1 MAQTARNTSPSERLA
16 FSDQVVVL
24 SLTKEW
30 RRRWLFALLG
40 CLGLLG
46 VLAICLFWLFWN
58 GVGVWGNNIPVTWA
72 LDIVSYDWW
81 IGIATGGLVLAA
93 CLVIADQPARGAL
106 SRLTETTALF
116 AAFAAAIYP
125 IIHLGRPWFFYWN
138 IPYPNLLD
146 LWPQFRSPLA
156 WDAMAIIAYLGI
168 VVCFWFTGLLPDFAA
183 RRDCAT
189 GYWAPRLY
197 GIAAL
202 GWRGAASHWSRWRQ
216 ARRLQAWFGL
226 ILAAALQAGAAVMFA
241 GTVEPG
247 WHDSLLPVF
256 FFTGAIYSG
265 IAGVAVIAVLL
276 RAAFGLQAVITER
289 HLRLLGFLLLAA
301 GLATTYCY
309 MIEFFNTAYGGDRY
323 ELSVLARRATG
334 IYGWSFWLI
343 VAGALLPFHLLWLP
357 RLRASPVILAV
368 VSLLA
373 LGGLWMD
380 HFMVIVV
387 TLHHD
392 FLTSSQHFYTTSIWA
407 VGTFVGTIGLF
418 GTLLLVFIRLLPMV
432 SAAEM
437 RRVALAQNPPPGFTR
452 TRTQP
457 LLASAR
463 PHV

>member
-1 MAQTARNTSPSERLA
+1 
-16 FSDQVVVL
+16 
-24 SLTKEW
+24 
-30 RRRWLFALLG
+30 
-40 CLGLLG
+40 
-46 VLAICLFWLFWN
+46 
-58 GVGVWGNNIPVTWA
+58 
-72 LDIVSYDWW
+72 
-81 IGIATGGLVLAA
+81 
-93 CLVIADQPARGAL
+93 
-106 SRLTETTALF
+106 
-116 AAFAAAIYP
+116 
-125 IIHLGRPWFFYWN
+125 
-138 IPYPNLLD
+138 
-146 LWPQFRSPLA
+146 
-156 WDAMAIIAYLGI
+156 
-168 VVCFWFTGLLPDFAA
+168 
-183 RRDCAT
+183 
-189 GYWAPRLY
+189 
-197 GIAAL
+197 
-202 GWRGAASHWSRWRQ
+202 
-216 ARRLQAWFGL
+216 
-226 ILAAALQAGAAVMFA
+226 MFA

-265 IAGVAVIAVLL
+265 IAGVALVAVLL
-276 RAAFGLQAVITER
+276 RSAFALQDVITER

-323 ELSVLARRATG
+323 ELSVLVRRATG
-334 IYGWSFWLI
+334 IYAWSFWMI

-357 RLRASPVILAV
+357 RLRASPVILAA

-392 FLTSSQHFYTTSIWA
+392 FLTSSQHFYTTSVWA

-432 SAAEM
+432 SVAEL
-437 RRVALAQNPPPGFTR
+437 RRVALAQNPPPGFVR

-457 LLASAR
+457 LIAPVS